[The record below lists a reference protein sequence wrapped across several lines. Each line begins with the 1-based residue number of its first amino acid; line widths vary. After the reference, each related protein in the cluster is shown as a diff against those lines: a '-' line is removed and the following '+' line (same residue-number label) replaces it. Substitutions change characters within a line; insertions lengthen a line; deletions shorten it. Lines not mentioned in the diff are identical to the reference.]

1 MDFAGN
7 AGKNSNSRV
16 VFDKNNCMIYNAL
29 NKAVER

>member
-16 VFDKNNCMIYNAL
+16 VFDKNNCMIYNPVFDSF
-29 NKAVER
+29 KK